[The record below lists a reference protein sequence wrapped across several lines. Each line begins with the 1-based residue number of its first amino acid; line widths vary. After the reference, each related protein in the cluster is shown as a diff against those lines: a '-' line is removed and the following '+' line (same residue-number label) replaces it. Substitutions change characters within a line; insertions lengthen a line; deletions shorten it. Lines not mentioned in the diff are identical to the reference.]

1 MHVHTVGHSLRREV
15 WCGQGKISEHI
26 MLTSLDEYF
35 SATALNGWSWIAV
48 PGSGAWQFL
57 STHISQG
64 SVVTHMR
71 YDGMFN
77 YHFV

>member
-1 MHVHTVGHSLRREV
+1 
-15 WCGQGKISEHI
+15 